1 MPDDITRISAPIP
14 VGIRP
19 IPGGSRLVL
28 DGFAR
33 AVVEDVLDALLSTDR
48 SDDLYGRLVELA
60 ELTPEKRAALPEHR
74 LPYEELVAD
83 LCKRAS
89 KYTHLYGEKG
99 LDLAERLGVNAV
111 QALPVGHWSGEAW
124 QAWQAIKV
132 AAEAEAAADGTAVNG
147 GAAA

>member
-1 MPDDITRISAPIP
+1 MPDDTTRISAPIP

-28 DGFAR
+28 DAFAQ

-48 SDDLYGRLVELA
+48 NDDLYERLGKLA
-60 ELTPEKRAALPEHR
+60 EFTPEERAALPEHR

-83 LCKRAS
+83 LCARSS

-111 QALPVGHWSGEAW
+111 QALPVGHWSAEAW
-124 QAWQAIKV
+124 QSWQSVKAD
-132 AAEAEAAADGTAVNG
+132 AEAVADGAAVNG